1 MAKAT
6 TYTFQGREWTVKDL
20 AEELDLSTHRVYRL
34 LKDHNED
41 INAIFESRG
50 KAIIDNDKS
59 QRTRLIEYKGK
70 QWTVKQL
77 AEEFGLS
84 SARVN
89 HLIRQYDGDME
100 QIFELREKNPKIY
113 LPKPDK
119 SQISLYSKLWRDND
133 KLQTHHNTLKLLF
146 SKWPLNDNLD
156 CVLLKVSTLN
166 SLYSTNI
173 FDTFGMANHILA
185 CNIDKDLSDSDKNV
199 VDRIAD
205 ITINKKKK
213 YFFSFASKYCN
224 YHFPEEYP
232 IYDYFVEKML
242 LYFRD
247 KDDFDDF
254 KKIDLKKYSKF
265 IDVINNFK
273 SFYKLSSFSMKEIDT
288 YLWLAGKEYF
298 PKNYKKGIKNG

>member
-59 QRTRLIEYKGK
+59 QRTRIFEYKGK

-119 SQISLYSKLWRDND
+119 SQISFYSKLWRDND

-224 YHFPEEYP
+224 YHFHEEYP

-298 PKNYKKGIKNG
+298 PKNYKKGINYG